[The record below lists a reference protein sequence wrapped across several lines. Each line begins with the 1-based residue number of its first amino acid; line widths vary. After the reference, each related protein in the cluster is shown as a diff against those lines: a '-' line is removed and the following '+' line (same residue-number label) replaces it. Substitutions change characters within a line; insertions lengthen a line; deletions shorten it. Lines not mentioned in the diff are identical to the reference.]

1 MKTSRATRQLR
12 KAIIFA
18 AARGA
23 ATAVG
28 SGLVGLALWWIT
40 HH

>member
-1 MKTSRATRQLR
+1 MKATRMTHRLR
-12 KAIIFA
+12 NALIFGA
-18 AARGA
+18 VRGA

-28 SGLVGLALWWIT
+28 SGLVGLAIWWLT

>member
-1 MKTSRATRQLR
+1 VKSSRTIRRLWKTV
-12 KAIIFA
+12 IFA

-28 SGLVGLALWWIT
+28 SGLVGLAIWWIT
-40 HH
+40 NH